1 MPIFNKEPNYAIFFY
16 KMGVRKI
23 EFVIQK
29 KNFLRLS
36 FKKNKKDILW
46 KLKQKVCG
54 RQKAF
59 LDKCKALSIRDSFRQ
74 FQEINLIENN
84 ELVKSGLEATEV

>member
-36 FKKNKKDILW
+36 FKKNKKDIL
-46 KLKQKVCG
+46 
-54 RQKAF
+54 
-59 LDKCKALSIRDSFRQ
+59 
-74 FQEINLIENN
+74 
-84 ELVKSGLEATEV
+84 